1 VEPLDAGGTGS
12 AALSALVD
20 NHRRFLTFLERRTG
34 DRATAEEILQS
45 AFVKGLE
52 KAGEIRDEERAVAW
66 FYRVLRNALTDHWRA
81 RGVEHRA
88 LEGLA
93 RELADAA
100 EPPPEVA
107 TELCG
112 CFGPLLGALKP
123 EYAEILRRVDL
134 EGARPLD
141 FAAEAGITPNNA
153 MVRLH
158 RARKALREQLTLSC
172 RTCAEHGCLDCSCG
186 RPRAADD
193 VHAH

>member
-1 VEPLDAGGTGS
+1 VESVESGGSAS
-12 AALSALVD
+12 AALSALID
-20 NHRRFLTFLERRTG
+20 NHRRFLAFLERRTG

-107 TELCG
+107 AELCG
-112 CFGPLLGALKP
+112 CFAPLLENLKP

-141 FAAEAGITPNNA
+141 FAAGAGITANNA

-186 RPRAADD
+186 KPKPAKET
-193 VHAH
+193 HTT